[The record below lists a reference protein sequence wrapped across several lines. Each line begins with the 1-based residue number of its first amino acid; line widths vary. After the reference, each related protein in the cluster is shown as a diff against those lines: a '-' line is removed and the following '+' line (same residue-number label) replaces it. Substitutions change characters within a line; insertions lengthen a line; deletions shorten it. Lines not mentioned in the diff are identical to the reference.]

1 MNLEKRVLNKVRVD
15 WKTLWRTRPV
25 FRWLVAL
32 EVIFL
37 IAIAALVVS
46 FVQGPPP
53 LPFNSEIWDFA
64 VGPSRFSMV
73 QDLLSSGRLIG
84 KTVEQM
90 EKLLGTRACQRKI
103 VDGQTTQL
111 SYTMTHVLN
120 DAYLDLDFDGGLCV
134 GAQVRRPVPVDRH

>member
-1 MNLEKRVLNKVRVD
+1 MKALNQVD

-37 IAIAALVVS
+37 IAIAALGFS

-64 VGPSRFSMV
+64 VGPARYSMV

-84 KTVEQM
+84 KTSDQL
-90 EKLLGTRACQRKI
+90 EKLLGSRDCERKV
-103 VDGQTTQL
+103 VDNRVLQL
-111 SYTMTHVLN
+111 SYSMNHIVHE
-120 DAYLDLDFDGGLCV
+120 AYLDLDFEQGLCV
-134 GAQVRRPVPVDRH
+134 GAQVRRPVDRPQ

>member
-1 MNLEKRVLNKVRVD
+1 MD

-32 EVIFL
+32 EVGFL
-37 IAIAALVVS
+37 AAIAVLVYS

-64 VGPSRFSMV
+64 VGPARYSMV

-84 KTVEQM
+84 KTADQL
-90 EKLLGTRACQRKI
+90 EKLLGSRDCERKI
-103 VDGQTTQL
+103 VDNRVTQL
-111 SYTMTHVLN
+111 SYSMNHIGH
-120 DAYLDLDFDGGLCV
+120 DAYLDLDFERGLCV
-134 GAQVRRPVPVDRH
+134 GAQVRRPVDRPQ

>member
-1 MNLEKRVLNKVRVD
+1 MNQVD

-37 IAIAALVVS
+37 MAIAVLVIS

-64 VGPSRFSMV
+64 VGPSRYAMV
-73 QDLLSSGRLIG
+73 KDLLSSGRLIG
-84 KTVEQM
+84 KSAQQL
-90 EKLLGTRACQRKI
+90 EKLLGSRACERKKI
-103 VDGQTTQL
+103 DGHVVQL
-111 SYTMTHVLN
+111 SYSMNQVGSDTF
-120 DAYLDLDFDGGLCV
+120 LDLDFDHNLCV
-134 GAQVRRPVPVDRH
+134 GAQVRRPVDRR